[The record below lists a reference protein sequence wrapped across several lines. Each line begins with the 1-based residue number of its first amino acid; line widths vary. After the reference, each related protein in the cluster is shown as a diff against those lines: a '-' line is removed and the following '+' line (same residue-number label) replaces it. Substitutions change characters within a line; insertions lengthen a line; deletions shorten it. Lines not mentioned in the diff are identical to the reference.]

1 MYIDHSQ
8 GRSFPN
14 RKSQSQELM
23 CFLWEMETY
32 GEEGKFKSLE
42 KPFRT
47 FRRNLNFY
55 IMYCHS
61 ILPPSI
67 II

>member
-1 MYIDHSQ
+1 MPKP
-8 GRSFPN
+8 RVN
-14 RKSQSQELM
+14 V
-23 CFLWEMETY
+23 FLWEMDTY

-47 FRRNLNFY
+47 FKRNLNFY
-55 IMYCHS
+55 IMHCHS

-67 II
+67 IKLKLESLKETN